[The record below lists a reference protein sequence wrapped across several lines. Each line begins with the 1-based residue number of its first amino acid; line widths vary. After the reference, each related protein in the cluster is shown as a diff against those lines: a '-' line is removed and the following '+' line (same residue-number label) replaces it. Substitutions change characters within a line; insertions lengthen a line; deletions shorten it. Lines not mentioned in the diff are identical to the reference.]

1 MASRKPANRVS
12 EEKMLNDMFV
22 VLEYSDSFKEFV
34 ENISEE
40 MRVQLFDEIK
50 RYYGD

>member
-1 MASRKPANRVS
+1 MASSKSRVS

-22 VLEYSDSFKEFV
+22 MLEYSDSFKEFV
-34 ENISEE
+34 EAMTEE
-40 MRVQLFDEIK
+40 MRLEIFSEIK